1 MRILFFSRRCYSYLI
16 FGGIIL
22 ILGILIGRASM
33 FWPSRAVLA
42 EMPMFYIKTQ
52 EPKVCLTF
60 DISWGSQTLPK
71 VLPIL
76 AQNKVKATFFL
87 SGPWAKYHPE
97 QVKAILKDGH
107 EVASHGQ
114 EHVNL
119 SQYSEYEI
127 ARNLIGAH
135 QILKSA
141 TGGKVA
147 YFFRPPNGD
156 YDDLV
161 VVTAR
166 AQNYET
172 VIWAV
177 DSLDW
182 MNPGADYMVRRVTE
196 KSFPGAIILCHAS
209 DSSKQIDQA
218 LPGIIAGLRGKGY
231 QLVTLTELTR
241 FGTPGRDDPRR

>member
-1 MRILFFSRRCYSYLI
+1 MLVCGRRVSNYLV
-16 FGGIIL
+16 L
-22 ILGILIGRASM
+22 ALSTLVLGIAIGRATI
-33 FWPSRAVLA
+33 FWQVRPTLA
-42 EMPMFYIKTQ
+42 EMPLFYVKTK

-60 DISWGSQTLPK
+60 DISWGTETLPK

-76 AQNKVKATFFL
+76 AQNKVRATFFL
-87 SGPWAKYHPE
+87 SGPWVRFHPE
-97 QVKAILKDGH
+97 LVREIRAGGH
-107 EVASHGQ
+107 EIASHGQ

-119 SQYSEYEI
+119 SQFSAQEI
-127 ARNLIGAH
+127 GRNISSAH
-135 QILKSA
+135 RELSAA
-141 TGGKVA
+141 TGNQVA

-182 MNPGADYMVRRVTE
+182 KNPGADYMIRRVTE
-196 KSFPGAIILCHAS
+196 RAFPGAIILCHAS
-209 DSSKQIDQA
+209 DSSKQIQDA
-218 LPGIIAGLRGKGY
+218 LPGMIRGLRGKGY
-231 QLVTLTELTR
+231 ELVTLSQLVAV
-241 FGTPGRDDPRR
+241 GTPGRDDPR